1 MTMAKRNIIALLA
14 LVALIQTGSLGAIV
28 YNRLHLLRTG
38 REIVLPV
45 IPVDPRDIFRG
56 DYVRLGYPISSF
68 DSVVTKESPMPAG
81 LSIGSLVYVVIK
93 PDGAAQWK
101 IASLSA
107 NYPQAAGADAA
118 VLKGRIANIYDDQAA
133 GVHRVFVNYGIES
146 FFVPEGTGK
155 PLEEQVREHKIET
168 LIALGPDGT
177 AAIKGLV
184 IDGERHLD
192 PPLF

>member
-1 MTMAKRNIIALLA
+1 MTMAKRHIFGLFA
-14 LVALIQTGSLGAIV
+14 LVALMQTGILGFIV

-45 IPVDPRDIFRG
+45 IPIDPRDIFRG

-68 DSVVTKESPMPAG
+68 DYAISKEKPMPAG
-81 LSIGSLVYVVIK
+81 LRYGGPVYVLIK
-93 PDGAAQWK
+93 PEGDVPWK
-101 IASLSA
+101 VVGLSA
-107 NYPQAAGADAA
+107 DYPKDVSADAA
-118 VLKGRIANIYDDQAA
+118 VLKGRITNLYVAEDA
-133 GVHRVFVNYGIES
+133 GTSRVAINYGIES

-155 PLEEQVREHKIET
+155 PLEEQVRQHKIET
-168 LIALGPDGT
+168 VIALGADGT

>member
-1 MTMAKRNIIALLA
+1 MMTSKRQIFGRLA
-14 LVALIQTGSLGAIV
+14 LVALIQTGVLGTIV

-45 IPVDPRDIFRG
+45 IPIDPRDIFRG

-68 DSVVTKESPMPAG
+68 DFAVTKEKPMPTG
-81 LSIGSLVYVVIK
+81 LRYGGPVYVVVK
-93 PDGAAQWK
+93 PDGDVPWK
-101 IASLSA
+101 VVGLSA
-107 NYPQAAGADAA
+107 DYPKDVSADAA
-118 VLKGRIANIYDDQAA
+118 VLKGRITNLYDGQTAEIA
-133 GVHRVFVNYGIES
+133 RLSVNYGFES

-155 PLEEQVREHKIET
+155 SLEQQLRDHKIET
-168 LIALGPDGT
+168 VIALGPDGT

-184 IDGERHLD
+184 VDGQRHFD